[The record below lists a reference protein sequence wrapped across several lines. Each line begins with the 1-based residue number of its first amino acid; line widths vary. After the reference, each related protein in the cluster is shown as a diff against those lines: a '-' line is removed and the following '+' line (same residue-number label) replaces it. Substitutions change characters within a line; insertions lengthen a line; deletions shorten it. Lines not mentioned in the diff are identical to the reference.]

1 MGDPAAVESLYR
13 AQKVVRFDLRILASF
28 AFIAMSLTS
37 FARSHF
43 NLDVDFQHV
52 ALVQLFQGLGV
63 ALFFMPVLQIL
74 LSDLEPHEIAVGMAF
89 PRDYRWQGI
98 KRERVRLAGNA
109 VTPPAARD
117 LITVLAESL
126 GVAA

>member
-1 MGDPAAVESLYR
+1 MPYYSASETAKPTTDP
-13 AQKVVRFDLRILASF
+13 IGT
-28 AFIAMSLTS
+28 LTT
-37 FARSHF
+37 
-43 NLDVDFQHV
+43 VDRY
-52 ALVQLFQGLGV
+52 ALVTLRGTNAPKPVSQPLDTVAASGNHHGLV
-63 ALFFMPVLQIL
+63 DVTEDDVMACRFRM
-74 LSDLEPHEIAVGMAF
+74 LEPHEIAVGMAF
-89 PRDYRWQGI
+89 PRDYRWQGT

>member
-1 MGDPAAVESLYR
+1 M
-13 AQKVVRFDLRILASF
+13 
-28 AFIAMSLTS
+28 LTRDQQQ
-37 FARSHF
+37 F
-43 NLDVDFQHV
+43 
-52 ALVQLFQGLGV
+52 LGRG
-63 ALFFMPVLQIL
+63 A
-74 LSDLEPHEIAVGMAF
+74 PHEIAVGMAF
-89 PRDYRWQGI
+89 PRDYRWQGT